1 MLSLCSPHPDEAI
14 NVQIQS
20 TQSDD
25 TILAELG
32 KRLAQKRLGRPWSQ
46 AELAE
51 AAGVSK
57 RTVERVEAGASI
69 QLANWLRVLRALEL
83 LEDLEAWLPESGPSP
98 MQRLR
103 QKHSKSVRRKRVS
116 STRKVSEEPWSWEE
130 KS

>member
-1 MLSLCSPHPDEAI
+1 MPLHADQPDAAL
-14 NVQIQS
+14 
-20 TQSDD
+20 
-25 TILAELG
+25 LAEIG
-32 KRLAQKRLGRPWSQ
+32 MRLAQKRLARSWSQ

-83 LEDLEAWLPESGPSP
+83 LADLEAWLPESGPSP

-103 QKHSKSVRRKRVS
+103 QKRSSAPQRKRVS
-116 STRKVSEEPWSWEE
+116 ASRNKTEKPWDWED
-130 KS
+130 KT

>member
-1 MLSLCSPHPDEAI
+1 MRAL

-20 TQSDD
+20 TQPDA
-25 TILAELG
+25 TILAEIG
-32 KRLAQKRLGRPWSQ
+32 KRLAQKRLTQPWSQ

-69 QLANWLRVLRALEL
+69 QLANWIRVLRALEL

-98 MQRLR
+98 MQRLN
-103 QKHSKSVRRKRVS
+103 QKHKSSVGRKRVS
-116 STRKVSEEPWSWEE
+116 SARQTKEKPWSWEE
-130 KS
+130 KD